1 MQTLCTQCENSGIN
15 LTKTQADMFKQYMDY
30 LLEFN
35 SHTNLTAITES
46 DEVQIKHFFDS
57 IILSKFLKIEPDF
70 KVIDVGTGAGFP
82 GVPLKILLPDIKLT
96 LVDSLNKRVKF
107 LNELCEKL
115 NLTAEIF
122 HARAEEL
129 SHKSDFREKFD
140 IAVSRA
146 VARLNVLSEYCLP
159 YVKVG
164 GFFAALK
171 GDNAAEEINSAR
183 DAIKKLGGKIESVQ
197 TFELPLNM
205 GNRTIVII
213 KKIKETDKKFP
224 RSNSQ
229 ISKNPM

>member
-1 MQTLCTQCENSGIN
+1 MQTLCTQCENLGIN

-115 NLTAEIF
+115 NLKAEIF

-129 SHKSDFREKFD
+129 SHKVEFREKFD

-146 VARLNVLSEYCLP
+146 VAKLNVLSEYCLP

>member
-1 MQTLCTQCENSGIN
+1 MQILNRECESAGMN
-15 LTKTQADMFKQYMDY
+15 LNKTQTEMFEKYMNF

-57 IILSKFLKIEPDF
+57 IILSKFLKIEPEF
-70 KVIDVGTGAGFP
+70 KIIDVGTGAGFP

-107 LNELCEKL
+107 LNKLCEKL
-115 NLTAEIF
+115 NLKAEIF

-146 VARLNVLSEYCLP
+146 VAKLNVLSEYCLP
-159 YVKVG
+159 YVKMG
-164 GFFAALK
+164 GFFVALK
-171 GDNAAEEINSAR
+171 GDNATEEINFAR

-213 KKIKETDKKFP
+213 KKIKKTDNKFP